1 MNGNNSRVGSVFVIM
16 SDLHCQV
23 YYDSSRGAAPAVPG
37 VSAIDVAAEP
47 AAAAKLGRLGLSAAD
62 DLPVALVCEPGGKLR
77 LLGLRLSAEELA
89 RVADGRGLNGS
100 RPRMLATGW
109 CGDCA
114 RAKRLLGEAG
124 VPYDEVDVDGN
135 AQAARELVE
144 KSGGRRVV
152 PTLVFDDR
160 LWAFNPAPPLL
171 RRLISRA
178 ES

>member
-1 MNGNNSRVGSVFVIM
+1 MNM
-16 SDLHCQV
+16 HQDLQTQV

-37 VSAIDVAAEP
+37 AFAIDVAAEP
-47 AAAAKLGRLGLSAAD
+47 AAADRLGRLGLSTAD
-62 DLPVALVCEPGGKLR
+62 DLPVALVCEPNGKLR

-89 RVADGRGLNGS
+89 RVAEGRGLDAS
-100 RPRMLATGW
+100 PRPRVLATGW

-114 RAKRLLGEAG
+114 RAKRMLGEAG
-124 VPYDEVDVDGN
+124 VLYDEVDVDGN
-135 AQAARELVE
+135 AQLARELVE

-171 RRLISRA
+171 RRLISRTEA
-178 ES
+178 

>member
-1 MNGNNSRVGSVFVIM
+1 MTM
-16 SDLHCQV
+16 HQDLQCQV
-23 YYDSSRGAAPAVPG
+23 YYDSSRGAAPTVPG
-37 VSAIDVAAEP
+37 AFAIDVAAEP
-47 AAAAKLGRLGLSAAD
+47 AAAGRLGRLGLSATD
-62 DLPVALVCEPGGKLR
+62 DLPVALVTEPGGKLR
-77 LLGLRLSAEELA
+77 LLGGRLSAEDLA
-89 RVADGRGLNGS
+89 RVAAGRGLAAAP

-114 RAKRLLGEAG
+114 RAKRVLGEAG
-124 VPYDEVDVDGN
+124 VSYDEVDVDGN
-135 AQAARELVE
+135 AQLARELIE